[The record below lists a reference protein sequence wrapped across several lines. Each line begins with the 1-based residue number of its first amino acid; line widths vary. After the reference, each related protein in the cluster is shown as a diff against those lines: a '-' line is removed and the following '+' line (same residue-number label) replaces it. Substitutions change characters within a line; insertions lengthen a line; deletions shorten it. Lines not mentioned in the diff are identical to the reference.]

1 MLFNLLSWLDASP
14 AHYWLVACLT
24 FGFAVV
30 LALMAVCFPRT
41 QGWWQ
46 HPIIFSVAMLIVLLA
61 FRWPLIFDNRQ
72 YPDPDESQFIAGA
85 LTLRHDPVF
94 WLSVHGTTH
103 GPLVQWPLLLASF
116 VRRLDFTTARTISTL
131 LVWI

>member
-14 AHYWLVACLT
+14 AHYWLVAWIT

-85 LTLRHDPVF
+85 LTDPPTVRWSNGRYWRPF
-94 WLSVHGTTH
+94 FCAAHWILPARDSSRS
-103 GPLVQWPLLLASF
+103 SF
-116 VRRLDFTTARTISTL
+116 FGSS
-131 LVWI
+131 